1 MNGAVLRDRAVFV
14 EHGIPSPLA
23 YVEAMRSSLRVLAV
37 VATFAAASV
46 LGAEQATS
54 EIALRSIAQPGSWPT
69 LVADPVAHAID
80 VAGPAWPIPAV
91 LRLVL
96 ARAALA
102 RGDVRLA
109 AADLS
114 ALPPSADRLVL
125 FGRLAELD
133 GRQDRADAAYLAAGD
148 LSDVERAVALLVSR
162 DRIPEA
168 LLLERALIARLASNP
183 TQVDALAQGWFD
195 LGRLEETQSY
205 HLWHGS
211 PERHAH
217 EVAAARAYARAVALA
232 PLDERYLIAF
242 ANQQIN
248 LHAYAAA
255 TKTLQRA
262 HDVDP
267 TSPEPIAELRAI
279 ADSRPHER
287 SRDPR

>member
-14 EHGIPSPLA
+14 RHGIPSPLT
-23 YVEAMRSSLRVLAV
+23 YVGTMRSPLRVLV
-37 VATFAAASV
+37 IVAALAATSV
-46 LGAEQATS
+46 LGAEQAMS

-80 VAGPAWPIPAV
+80 TAGPAWPIPAV

-96 ARAALA
+96 AREALA

-109 AADLS
+109 FADVA

-125 FGRLAELD
+125 LGRLAEMD
-133 GRQDRADAAYLAAGD
+133 GRQDRADAAYLAAAD

-162 DRIPEA
+162 DQIPKA
-168 LLLERALIARLASNP
+168 LVLQRALIARLESNA

-217 EVAAARAYARAVALA
+217 EVAAGRAYARAVALA

-255 TKTLQRA
+255 TRTLQRA

-267 TSPEPIAELRAI
+267 TSAEPIAELRAI
-279 ADSRPHER
+279 APSRLHDR